1 MKYKTEVEVRYQETD
16 AMGVVHHSVYPIWFE
31 LARISC
37 LREEGFPY
45 EVLEERGEQIPVI
58 GLEVSYLRPVKF
70 GHFVKIEFTLS
81 QDSPSKFSFHYQL
94 TESEQIVAKGS
105 TQHVFMN
112 PKGRP
117 IRPPQ
122 AFTDHFFRDT

>member
-31 LARISC
+31 LARITC
-37 LREEGFPY
+37 LRDEGFPY

-58 GLEVSYLRPVKF
+58 GLEVSYLRSVKF
-70 GHFVKIEFTLS
+70 GQFVQIQFNIQ
-81 QDSPSKFSFHYQL
+81 QDSPSKFSFHYEVS
-94 TESEQIVAKGS
+94 ESGQKVAQGV
-105 TQHVFMN
+105 TRHVFMN

-117 IRPPQ
+117 MRPPKD
-122 AFTDHFFRDT
+122 FVEHFFQD